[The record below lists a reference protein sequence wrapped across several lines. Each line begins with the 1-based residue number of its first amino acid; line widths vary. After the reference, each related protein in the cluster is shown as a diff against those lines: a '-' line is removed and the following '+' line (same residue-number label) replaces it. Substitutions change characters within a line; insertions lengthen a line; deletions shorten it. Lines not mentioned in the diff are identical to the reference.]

1 LGRTIVG
8 ICTSFTSTAK
18 GLAVTT
24 KRLIVLVGAV
34 LLIAGV
40 IALLVPVSVSNGNG
54 GNIGCGNAV
63 ASDLSGARSANS
75 NSVANIPILN
85 QVVPHTDYVAEC
97 ESSLSSRRTWSIPLA
112 AVGLIG
118 VAGGLL
124 AGGRRRASAGSL

>member
-1 LGRTIVG
+1 
-8 ICTSFTSTAK
+8 
-18 GLAVTT
+18 
-24 KRLIVLVGAV
+24 VGAV

-54 GNIGCGNAV
+54 GNISCGNAV
-63 ASDLSGARSANS
+63 ASDLSEARSANS

-85 QVVPHTDYVAEC
+85 QLVPHSDFVAEC

-118 VAGGLL
+118 VAGGLV
-124 AGGRRRASAGSL
+124 ASGRRRASAGSL